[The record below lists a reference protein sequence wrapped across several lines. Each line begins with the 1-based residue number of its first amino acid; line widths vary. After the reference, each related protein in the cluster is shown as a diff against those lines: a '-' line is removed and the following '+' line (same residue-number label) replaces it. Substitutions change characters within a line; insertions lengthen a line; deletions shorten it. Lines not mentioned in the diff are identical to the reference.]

1 MKINIPQLEKKIGYT
16 FKNKNLLL
24 QALIHSSYAYENQQS
39 VDSDNE
45 TLEFLGDSVLGL
57 IIADYLWSS
66 YPDLSEG
73 ELSKLK
79 SSAANTFSLFSFSKK
94 IKLDKIILLGKGE
107 EKSGGR
113 KKKTILAGTFEAI
126 VAAIYLDS
134 GLEEARNFLLS
145 FLKSL
150 FSKIKAPAYSVNN
163 YKSALQE
170 YLQKEELPAPVYK
183 TITTSGPD
191 HKKSFTVEVF
201 FENKSMA
208 KAKGNTIKNAEQKAA
223 QKALKSFLG
232 KKIKALTSDTFLLKK
247 KT

>member
-1 MKINIPQLEKKIGYT
+1 MKINIPQFEKKIGYT

-24 QALIHSSYAYENQQS
+24 QALTHSSHAYENQQS
-39 VDSDNE
+39 VHLDNE

-113 KKKTILAGTFEAI
+113 KKKTILAGVFEAI

-145 FLKSL
+145 FLKPL

-170 YLQKEELPAPVYK
+170 YLQKEDLPAPVYK

-223 QKALKSFLG
+223 QKALRSFLG
-232 KKIKALTSDTFLLKK
+232 KKIKVLTSDTFLLKK